1 MFKRT
6 KLTLISTL
14 LYGVFTLGGVG
25 TAIYMK
31 MLIDQ
36 SSKDSAAG
44 FEALGYA
51 IFMIFAL
58 GYAVVGL
65 LPFILHLIDL
75 FKNSKPLCAVCIP
88 FDLAF
93 LGFNGFCLYSV
104 VSDMSA
110 DAAITLAVTA
120 LLLIASLA
128 ILITDIASLKCG
140 YDD

>member
-58 GYAVVGL
+58 GYAIVDKIL
-65 LPFILHLIDL
+65 LAGNEGAGDIVNAVRKSESDVCLVRIGKIFLLH
-75 FKNSKPLCAVCIP
+75 N
-88 FDLAF
+88 LAGEAHTLSVRKLAARRNLANYISALDF
-93 LGFNGFCLYSV
+93 FNGE
-104 VSDMSA
+104 
-110 DAAITLAVTA
+110 
-120 LLLIASLA
+120 
-128 ILITDIASLKCG
+128 
-140 YDD
+140 